1 MVHVQRLK
9 EVTWRSKMPLPL
21 EKYSNSYENF
31 CKHLKKQPH
40 QEELIEKE
48 KILVGFFE
56 QTSDLFHFVK
66 NC

>member
-1 MVHVQRLK
+1 
-9 EVTWRSKMPLPL
+9 MPLPL

-31 CKHLKKQPH
+31 CKRLKKQPH

-48 KILVGFFE
+48 KILVGFFK